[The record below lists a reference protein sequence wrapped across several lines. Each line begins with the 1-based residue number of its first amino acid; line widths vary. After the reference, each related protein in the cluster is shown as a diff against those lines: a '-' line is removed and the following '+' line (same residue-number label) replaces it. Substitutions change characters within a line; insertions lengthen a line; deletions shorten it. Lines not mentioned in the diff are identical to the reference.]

1 MDINRDKR
9 NMGGSHPV
17 EKNCNVFA
25 GLIQC
30 GSCGSG
36 YLVGKKDK
44 RRKNGF
50 TPSMY
55 YCGAKTRAIHCQNLN
70 VSDGRSKPRKI

>member
-1 MDINRDKR
+1 
-9 NMGGSHPV
+9 MGGSHPV

-36 YLVGKKDK
+36 YLVGKRINAERMVLPRLCIIAAQNAGDSLSEPK
-44 RRKNGF
+44 RQR
-50 TPSMY
+50 
-55 YCGAKTRAIHCQNLN
+55 RE
-70 VSDGRSKPRKI
+70 DRSVCD